1 MAINTEAVQKLYV
14 AYFSRPADPAGLAY
28 WEGQLGSTAAS
39 QAQLTT
45 LAASGFSASA
55 EYAALYAGQTN
66 AQIVNS
72 LYVNLFGRAAEP
84 VGLAY
89 WTARL
94 ETGTETFASL
104 ALQLVY
110 SAQGSDVT
118 AITNKVAAAAA
129 FTTAVNLPAEIAGY
143 AGTDAASSARS
154 WLATVTDVAATLT
167 AATDRVDTAVSD
179 AVAAGNGGGSGGG
192 STAFTLTTSSPIVTE
207 VMVGDAITKAMT
219 FTLTLGS
226 ALTTDVTVNYA
237 TQTTGTAA
245 SGTDFVAATGSVT
258 FAAGQTVANVSIV
271 VNADAIPEGDETV
284 VVVFSGTGLASP
296 VTGTGTILANDTTGI
311 TVALT
316 AAPDS
321 TASLGLA
328 GSDDSISGTI
338 DQNTPAGG
346 TLQAGDIFNG
356 GDGTDTLT
364 LTPIVA
370 VALTLDDLLF
380 AGVTGMDRIVINTT
394 TTGAQTITTGANFN
408 AAFGA
413 EGLDLQTTST
423 TGAMTINTSAF
434 TGATT
439 LTVITDASIG
449 GNFITTGAGVATVT
463 ATSTTGPLT
472 INSAASVLATVN
484 ATSTTG
490 FVNVTTGSG
499 ADSVTVTTGNALGGN
514 VITTGAG
521 NDTIDVRATTATT
534 SGNTITGGLGA
545 DTLKLSGNTSPDRI
559 VIGNTDSGITTASA
573 DSITGFATGID
584 FLRMGTVA
592 DSTPA
597 SGNYVEADAGV
608 ADFAAALVAANNALT
623 TLAGTSPAAELYAF
637 QWDGSNGYLFN
648 DTNGDGTANQV
659 IVLVGITGTMI
670 ASADI
675 IA

>member
-14 AYFSRPADPAGLAY
+14 AYFNRPADSAGLAY
-28 WEGQLGSTAAS
+28 WEGQLGSTAAT

-45 LAASGFSASA
+45 LAASGFSGSA

-72 LYVNLFGRAAEP
+72 LYLNLFGRTAEAA
-84 VGLAY
+84 GLAH

-94 ETGTETFASL
+94 EAGTETFASM

-118 AITNKVAAAAA
+118 AITNKVTAATA
-129 FTTAVNLPAEIAGY
+129 FTTAVNLPAETAGY
-143 AGTDAASSARS
+143 AGTDAAASARS
-154 WLATVTDVAATLT
+154 WLATVTDVAATLA
-167 AATDRVDTAVSD
+167 AATSGVDTAVSD
-179 AVAAGNGGGSGGG
+179 AVAAGTGGGGG
-192 STAFTLTTSSPIVTE
+192 STSFTLTTSSPIITE
-207 VMVGDAITKAMT
+207 VMVGGAITKAMT

-245 SGTDFVAATGSVT
+245 SGTDFAAATGSVT

-284 VVVFSGTGLASP
+284 AVVFSGTGLASP

-328 GSDDSISGTI
+328 GSDDTISGTI

-346 TLQAGDIFNG
+346 TLQAVDIFNG

-380 AGVTGMDRIVINTT
+380 AGVTGMERIVINTT

-423 TGAMTINTSAF
+423 TGAMTIDTSAF

-439 LTVITDASIG
+439 LTVITDASVG

-499 ADSVTVTTGNALGGN
+499 ADSVNVTTGNALGGN
-514 VITTGAG
+514 VIATGAG
-521 NDTIDVRATTATT
+521 NDVIDLSATTATT
-534 SGNTITGGLGA
+534 DGNTITGGLGA
-545 DTLKLSGNTSPDRI
+545 DTLVLFGNTSPDTI
-559 VIGNTDSGITTASA
+559 VVGNTDSGITTATA

-592 DSTPA
+592 DATPA
-597 SGNYVEADAGV
+597 SGNYVEAVAGV
-608 ADFAAALVAANNALT
+608 ANFAAALVAANNALT
-623 TLAGTSPAAELYAF
+623 TLAGTSPAPELYAF
-637 QWDGSNGYLFN
+637 QWDGTNGYLFN

-659 IVLVGITGTMI
+659 VVLVGITGTMI